1 MKSLSLTAWSC
12 AALLGWFGATGRAQS
27 IAPAPGAGYVQRD
40 GSVQIVCAADLR
52 GVTERIGAEFARRH
66 PGTRFAVVPAN
77 DLAALQSLAFDAT
90 ACAPVG
96 TDVLGGAAVAYG
108 ALVHA
113 EAFSIRIAHGSL
125 DPSAAIAAT
134 AVIVHPSNPL
144 ARLSVDQVARIFTE
158 PMRKSNFTRWGQAGV
173 NGAWAAEMIHPYGI
187 AWSEHFVSEDPSFS
201 DWMFQRKLGGG
212 PPVPGY
218 SMVESY
224 ARVGEKVAADPLAIG
239 LIALNRVPAGVKIVG
254 LVGNPWAA
262 PSVGSAEDLSAGR
275 YAFDR
280 YVNIFVRRVPGRPF
294 DPLVREY
301 LRVALSPE
309 GQRAIA
315 ADTRHYLPL
324 NPVEIGEELAKLQ

>member
-1 MKSLSLTAWSC
+1 MKSFLPIVSSW
-12 AALLGWFGATGRAQS
+12 AALLGWLSAAGHAQS
-27 IAPAPGAGYVQRD
+27 IAPAPGAGYVRRD

-52 GVTERIGAEFARRH
+52 GLTERIGAEFTRRH
-66 PGTRFAVVPAN
+66 PGARFVVVPAN

-113 EAFSIRIAHGSL
+113 EAFSVRVAHGSL

-144 ARLSVDQVARIFTE
+144 ARLSVEQVARIFTE

-173 NGAWAAEMIHPYGI
+173 GGALAAEAIHPCGI

-212 PPVPGY
+212 PPVPAY
-218 SMVESY
+218 SMLDSY
-224 ARVGEKVAADPLAIG
+224 TRVGEKVAADPSAIG

-254 LVGNPWAA
+254 LVANPWAA

-280 YVNIFVRRVPGRPF
+280 YVNIFVRRIPGRPF
-294 DPLVREY
+294 DPLVREF
-301 LRVALSPE
+301 LRLALSPE

-315 ADTRHYLPL
+315 AETRHYLPL